1 MKLSRLMRELV
12 TQLAEHG
19 DCEVLVAIK
28 TADAD
33 YKYAECQYTAFNED
47 NNELMLTGKEMDT

>member
-28 TADAD
+28 TANAD

-47 NNELMLTGKEMDT
+47 NNEIMLTGKEVDV